1 VAAKANV
8 GDQDSHLMQLSA
20 QGHNQL
26 DSLGLAN
33 SSAASSAC
41 STSSSSPAV
50 GCESVYS
57 SGCRTSGVFWI
68 QPDSSQNAFQVYCSM
83 DDPNGDGGGWTL
95 VFGIQS
101 STYRSWLSGCTYSA
115 NMLDPTTADG
125 CASNMA
131 LTLGKAQFIKWT
143 DTSTSYTPFLLAE
156 FQDIGDYY
164 REVFEPGTTGTDNN
178 VFVRYPKGPYSSWGW
193 VSTVGQWRSFSSS
206 NRHLWAHSINGY
218 KCWWDADAGD
228 RPFYNDGGGSNEAN
242 KCEGYDPPYQY
253 PSTARRGGSFDY
265 LIWVKDE
272 AGLSPIATPSPT
284 PNTTP
289 NPTPSPAPSPT
300 SSPTPQPTV
309 SQAPM
314 AGGVGGVAAT
324 GDPHLQNVLGQRFD
338 LMKPGMHVLIHI
350 PRGRHNNVLLRV
362 QADARQVGGRCA
374 DVYFQELNI
383 TGEWVKATGSGGLRF
398 QARSVQHERPKWLK
412 LGKVQVKVA
421 RGRTQNGGQYLN
433 FYAKHLGHPGLTVGG
448 LLGEDDHTEAAI
460 PSEACMHH
468 LTLLKALSNQSRSAP
483 VFSVAEASYA

>member
-1 VAAKANV
+1 MIVNVMLGFAAFIVGVAAKANV

-253 PSTARRGGSFDY
+253 PSTASRGGSFDY
-265 LIWVKDE
+265 LIWVKGE
-272 AGLSPIATPSPT
+272 AGLAPIATPSPT
-284 PNTTP
+284 PNPTP
-289 NPTPSPAPSPT
+289 NPTPYQTPA
-300 SSPTPQPTV
+300 
-309 SQAPM
+309 M
-314 AGGVGGVAAT
+314 GGAGAGASVAAT
-324 GDPHLQNVLGQRFD
+324 GDPHLQNIFGERFD
-338 LMKPGMHVLIHI
+338 LMQPGKHVLIQI
-350 PRGRHNNVLLRV
+350 PQGEPAEKTLLNVEALAQQL
-362 QADARQVGGRCA
+362 GGHCA
-374 DVYFQELNI
+374 DMYFQEVNI
-383 TGEWVKATGSGGLRF
+383 TGAWAEARQTGGLRF
-398 QARSVQHERPKWLK
+398 RVQSEGMGWTKFGVLEMK
-412 LGKVQVKVA
+412 IA
-421 RGRTQNGGQYLN
+421 RGHTQQGTQYLN
-433 FYAKHLGHPGLTVGG
+433 FYVKHLDRAGFAIGG
-448 LLGEDDHTEAAI
+448 LLGEDDHTQASMGTAA
-460 PSEACMHH
+460 CVRH
-468 LTLLKALSNQSRSAP
+468 LSL
-483 VFSVAEASYA
+483 